1 MLLIY
6 PGKVFEGELVEKHD
20 EPGRVVAVKICH
32 VTNKVRHSLLLHEA
46 CALSI
51 LKGTDRVFRLLPMHS
66 NVC

>member
-1 MLLIY
+1 M
-6 PGKVFEGELVEKHD
+6 EKHD